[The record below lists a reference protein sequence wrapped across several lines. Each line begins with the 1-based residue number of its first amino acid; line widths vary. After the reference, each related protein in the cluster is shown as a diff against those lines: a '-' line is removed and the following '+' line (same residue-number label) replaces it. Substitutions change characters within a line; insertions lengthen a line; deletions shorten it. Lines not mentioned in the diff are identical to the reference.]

1 VRGVVVRLGKWCQG
15 VIKIGDGGTTC
26 ERWEWEGAGKGG
38 NGEEADQWKRVARIG
53 ELMVPCGVAFRHTDL
68 EVGGKIR
75 CGNHDWV
82 AEEVWEWE

>member
-1 VRGVVVRLGKWCQG
+1 
-15 VIKIGDGGTTC
+15 
-26 ERWEWEGAGKGG
+26 
-38 NGEEADQWKRVARIG
+38 
-53 ELMVPCGVAFRHTDL
+53 LMVPCGVAFRHTDL